1 MVLLVAEN
9 KKAKDEKGKAMLK
22 FTRKGE
28 RLLDSYD
35 FEG

>member
-1 MVLLVAEN
+1 MTIRRRNN